1 MLVKMPAIISSKVN
15 RLCEKN
21 QRGRD
26 IVKEAVITMCF
37 NVHCQLVT
45 AVLHTRLHKAS
56 PRSYQLSFSYFVHR
70 VVPSYSKSFIPVHGL
85 YMHSNKESYM

>member
-56 PRSYQLSFSYFVHR
+56 PRSYFVHR